1 MSLPDFLVIGAAK
14 SGTVSLY
21 NYLKQHPQIFMS
33 PTNETNFFALETMEM
48 AAHFQ
53 GPHDRE
59 AVKDVCVTTLA
70 DYEWLFAEAPKQQRI
85 GEASPLYLY
94 SALAPGR
101 IKHYIPHARL
111 IVMLRQPAE
120 RAFSNYQHYRR
131 VGFEPAQTFQEA
143 LKAEPERIAAGWGP
157 WPFWHYVQMGF
168 YAEQLA
174 RYFALFE
181 RQQILVCL
189 YDDFQADSVQVMK
202 KMYRFLGVQ
211 ADFVPNTAVRH
222 NMGGQPRQQWLF
234 AMMTRPNWAKSLF
247 NAFIPGVWRQ
257 RLRDTIHARNV
268 VKAVLET
275 EVRLALNEVYR
286 QDIARLE
293 GLIGRDL
300 GHWLV

>member
-1 MSLPDFLVIGAAK
+1 
-14 SGTVSLY
+14 
-21 NYLKQHPQIFMS
+21 
-33 PTNETNFFALETMEM
+33 
-48 AAHFQ
+48 
-53 GPHDRE
+53 
-59 AVKDVCVTTLA
+59 
-70 DYEWLFAEAPKQQRI
+70 
-85 GEASPLYLY
+85 
-94 SALAPGR
+94 
-101 IKHYIPHARL
+101 
-111 IVMLRQPAE
+111 MLRQPAE